1 MSFIFPKWDSYQPS
15 FAGNPKAY
23 WERAWRYL
31 NRAKPTCTKGTL
43 STTAEETPA
52 AFRNR
57 EILVSD
63 PVGVMS
69 VMFPEN
75 HGQDFLGELWDI

>member
-1 MSFIFPKWDSYQPS
+1 MSFSVLFEL
-15 FAGNPKAY
+15 GNPKAY
-23 WERAWRYL
+23 WDRAWRFSY
-31 NRAKPTCTKGTL
+31 RAKPTCTKGTL

-52 AFRNR
+52 FRNR

-63 PVGVMS
+63 PVGVVGVMS